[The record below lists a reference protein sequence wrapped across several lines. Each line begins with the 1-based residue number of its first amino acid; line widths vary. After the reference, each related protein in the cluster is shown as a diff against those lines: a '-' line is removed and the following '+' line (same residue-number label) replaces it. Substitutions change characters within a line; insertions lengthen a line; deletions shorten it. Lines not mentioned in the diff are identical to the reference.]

1 MIRNKAIFGIGIFLT
16 ALLMNLN
23 AGTMS
28 PALGEEDISNI
39 VKKVYPSVV
48 QVVVKNGIRKVA
60 TGVVIDK
67 KGHIV
72 TTALISPRDEKI
84 YIMTSEGKRLDAE
97 FLGMDSM
104 THLALVKA
112 RDAKL
117 SPIEKGEAKDLLS
130 GSWIG
135 VVSISP
141 ESKPAVHRGYV
152 SSVGED
158 SLRLDVWVVRGASGS
173 PVVDEKGKM
182 VGLLRGVYA
191 DEAPVVFEFREKE
204 VVGSGYVFSRAEAP
218 SSGMANAIPIDIV
231 VKVCDEIR
239 DKGKVER
246 GWLGVRIAEAE
257 DGRVEI
263 VDVDKESP
271 AELAGLQGGDIV
283 LEFDEKGVTSTEALA
298 KMIRSRKPG
307 DRVTVKVER
316 DGKSENIKVRL
327 GEYKESDIIQEF
339 ESKFPRLFLPRPGEP
354 MMRIPERGQMRFFT
368 PGLEKR
374 KFIGVY
380 LDPLNKELS
389 EFFGV
394 SEGTGLLVSK
404 LTEDGP
410 AAKAGMKVGDVIIRA
425 NDKRVETVGELS
437 DIIQDVDKGQTIE
450 IEFIRD
456 KKTKTVKVR
465 VNEEESGVE
474 FFNWNNWND
483 YAREFGD
490 YVDKVKVYTKDL
502 KDRTGELYEQNAMKI
517 SKEME
522 KLAKEAAAK
531 AKNKSEEAEKL
542 LKQTLRKYRGIR
554 V

>member
-1 MIRNKAIFGIGIFLT
+1 MMRNRAIFGIGIFVT

-28 PALGEEDISNI
+28 PASGEEDISDI

-60 TGVVIDK
+60 TGVVLDK
-67 KGHIV
+67 RGHIV

-84 YIMTSEGKRLDAE
+84 YITTWEGKRLDAE
-97 FLGMDSM
+97 FLGMDAM

-112 RDAKL
+112 KDGKL
-117 SPIEKGEAKDLLS
+117 PPIEKGKAKDLAA

-141 ESKPAVHRGYV
+141 ENRPAVHRGYV

-218 SSGMANAIPIDIV
+218 SSGMANAVPIDIV

-246 GWLGVRIAEAE
+246 GWLGVFIDRTE
-257 DGRVEI
+257 DGRIEI
-263 VDVDKESP
+263 VDVEKESP
-271 AELAGLQGGDIV
+271 AELAGLKEGDIV
-283 LEFDEKGVTSTEALA
+283 LEFDGKEITSTEALA

-307 DRVTVKVER
+307 DRVAMKVER
-316 DGKSENIKVRL
+316 DGKIENIRVRL

-339 ESKFPRLFLPRPGEP
+339 ESKFPRLFPRPGES
-354 MMRIPERGQMRFFT
+354 MIRIPKRSQMRFFT
-368 PGLEKR
+368 PRMEKR

-394 SEGTGLLVSK
+394 EEGTGLLVSR
-404 LTEDGP
+404 LTKDGP
-410 AAKAGMKVGDVIIRA
+410 AEKAGMKVGDVILRA
-425 NDKRVETVGELS
+425 NGKRVETVSELS
-437 DIIQDVDKGQTIE
+437 NMIQDVDKGETVE
-450 IEFIRD
+450 IEFLRD
-456 KKTKTVKVR
+456 KKKKTLKVE
-465 VNEEESGVE
+465 VDEEESGVE
-474 FFNWNNWND
+474 YFNWNNWND

-490 YVDKVKVYTKDL
+490 YVNKVKVYTKDWS
-502 KDRTGELYEQNAMKI
+502 DRAGKLYEQKAEKF
-517 SKEME
+517 SREME
-522 KLAKEAAAK
+522 KLAEEAAAK
-531 AKNKSEEAEKL
+531 AKQRSEDTERL
-542 LKQTLRKYRGIR
+542 LKQTLRKYKGIR